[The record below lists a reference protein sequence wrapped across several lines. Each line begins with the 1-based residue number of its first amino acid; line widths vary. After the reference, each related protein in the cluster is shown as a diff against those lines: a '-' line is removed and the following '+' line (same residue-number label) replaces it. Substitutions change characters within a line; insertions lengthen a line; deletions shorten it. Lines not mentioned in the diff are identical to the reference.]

1 MSKGSSQRIAEALD
15 KFQQE
20 IVDDWIKEQFAATS
34 ARRDLMNEARLAEQS
49 REFLATFRTAAQSY
63 NFTDIEATEWSKPR
77 ALLGEISRSR
87 AEQGYTPA
95 ETATF
100 VFSLKQPLFTI
111 MRRLSGKDYEALAE
125 DVWTITVVLDKLGL
139 YTTEV
144 YQKTRE
150 AVIKRQQEELTELS
164 TPVVKLWE
172 GVLLVPLIGTLD
184 SARTGHVMSALLEQI
199 AQTGS
204 AFAILDITGVPSVD
218 TQTAQHLLKTVAA
231 TRLMGADCI
240 ISGVR
245 PVIAQTIVT
254 LGLTLDVIT
263 KSSIADALAEAIKR
277 LGYTIARS

>member
-245 PVIAQTIVT
+245 PAIAQTIVT

>member
-15 KFQQE
+15 RFQQE
-20 IVDDWIKEQFAATS
+20 IVDDWIKEQFAATT
-34 ARRDLMNEARLAEQS
+34 ARRDLMSEAQLAEQS
-49 REFLATFRTAAQSY
+49 REFLATFRTAAQSE
-63 NFTDIEATEWSKPR
+63 NVTDFEATEWSKPR

-87 AEQGYTPA
+87 AEQGYSPA

-100 VFSLKQPLFTI
+100 VFSLKQPLFTV
-111 MRRLSGKDYEALAE
+111 MRRLSGKDHEALVE

-184 SARTGHVMSALLEQI
+184 SARTGHVMSALLERI

-245 PVIAQTIVT
+245 PAIAQTIVT